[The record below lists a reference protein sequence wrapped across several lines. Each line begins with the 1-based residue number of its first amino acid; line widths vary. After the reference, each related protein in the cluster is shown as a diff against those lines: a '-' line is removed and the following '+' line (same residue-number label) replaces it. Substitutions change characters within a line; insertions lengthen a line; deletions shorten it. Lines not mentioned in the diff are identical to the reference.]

1 MNIVD
6 LSIKRPIM
14 VSMGL
19 VALVLFGILSYF
31 SLPVSLFPNMS
42 VPYVTIQTVYA
53 GASPEVIE
61 TQISKKLEDQVS
73 SISGLEKI
81 ISYSMDNASV
91 VLIEFKYGIDENIAL
106 QNVKDKV
113 EAISAD
119 LPEAAKKPVITKI
132 DISTAMPVMSIVL
145 EGDMSPRELYEIATN
160 EVSERFAQVD
170 GVGSVSVS
178 GGQEREIRVEMS
190 RSTVYE
196 RAIPV
201 LQISGILAAANVDI
215 PGGNFNYANHDIPV
229 RLKGEFPSIEEI
241 ENLDVPTRNG
251 NFKLRQLANVRDA
264 TKTVRER
271 TILVDK
277 RRGTRNENAVLLS
290 VVKNPSANTIS
301 VVEGVT
307 DQIDEITKAS
317 GGRLNMM
324 IIKEDATY
332 VRDSVKDTLS
342 NVYLGILFTG
352 LVLLFFL
359 HDLRSTLIVAVA
371 MPFSIVSTFLVM
383 KAMGLGLNMLS
394 LMGLSSATGTLVA
407 NSVVV
412 LENIFRYKESGHSR
426 IESASKGTKEVIIA
440 VFASTLTNVAVF
452 VPLGSVSGVMGV
464 IMSNF
469 AWTVVISTVFSI
481 VVSFTLTPMLAS
493 FILPEKV
500 TKEGKISRGIES
512 MFNKW
517 ESVYGKMIG
526 FLLKNRKRSAIA
538 ISVTVA
544 LFIISIGL
552 FTTIKYELMPKTDG
566 GKILVSVELPQGSD
580 LGKTTE
586 VLAGI
591 ETRLMEYSEVES
603 LLTTLGSMGSM
614 DVDVSV
620 AQMDVFLIPKKDREL
635 SNSELAAD
643 MTRLLSD
650 VPGAKIRISAISEL
664 AVGGSTKSDMDLYL
678 KGPDGVVLRDL
689 SGKILDKMNEIPGIT
704 NVSSSSKAVK
714 QELVFR
720 PDRKRLSDDGITV
733 QQIALTLRAAIEG
746 FVATTYK
753 EGGEEFDVRVS
764 ITGASL
770 TDIEDIRNIPVVSG
784 AGTFPLSRYAD
795 VSFEDGSNKIIRTNK
810 VKTVEITADML
821 PGYTAGNALTEVF
834 DKVNELGLPEGYKL
848 EQAGTTEMLANTARD
863 MAMAF
868 AIAVVLVYMVLA
880 ATLESLTQP
889 LFIISTVPL
898 SIIGV
903 VFLAL
908 GTGTVFNMVGMIGI
922 IMLVG
927 IVVNNAILILD
938 YYNQL
943 RNGGMDIRQAL
954 VDACTAKLK
963 PVLMS
968 NIAIVLGML
977 PMAMGIGASGA
988 ELRQTM
994 GIVMIGGIVSSTIL
1008 TLFIIPALE
1017 YIVDKGKK
1025 RRMSGKKATAK
1036 RPAKEVQ

>member
-229 RLKGEFPSIEEI
+229 RLKGEFPIIEEI

-704 NVSSSSKAVK
+704 NVASSSKAVK

-784 AGTFPLSRYAD
+784 AG
-795 VSFEDGSNKIIRTNK
+795 
-810 VKTVEITADML
+810 
-821 PGYTAGNALTEVF
+821 
-834 DKVNELGLPEGYKL
+834 
-848 EQAGTTEMLANTARD
+848 
-863 MAMAF
+863 
-868 AIAVVLVYMVLA
+868 
-880 ATLESLTQP
+880 
-889 LFIISTVPL
+889 
-898 SIIGV
+898 
-903 VFLAL
+903 
-908 GTGTVFNMVGMIGI
+908 
-922 IMLVG
+922 
-927 IVVNNAILILD
+927 
-938 YYNQL
+938 
-943 RNGGMDIRQAL
+943 
-954 VDACTAKLK
+954 
-963 PVLMS
+963 
-968 NIAIVLGML
+968 
-977 PMAMGIGASGA
+977 
-988 ELRQTM
+988 
-994 GIVMIGGIVSSTIL
+994 
-1008 TLFIIPALE
+1008 
-1017 YIVDKGKK
+1017 
-1025 RRMSGKKATAK
+1025 
-1036 RPAKEVQ
+1036 